1 MSGQTHL
8 AVAYIGMIVALG
20 IWTWTVFARGKNLEA
35 RIDSLALAMDETDK
49 LQDELVSTS
58 SEESE

>member
-35 RIDSLALAMDETDK
+35 RIDSLTLAIDAAAI

>member
-35 RIDSLALAMDETDK
+35 RIDSLTLAIDAAAK
-49 LQDELVSTS
+49 LKTN
-58 SEESE
+58 

>member
-8 AVAYIGMIVALG
+8 AIAYVGMVVALG
-20 IWTWTVFARGKNLEA
+20 IWTWTVFARGKTLEA
-35 RIDSLALAMDETDK
+35 RIDSLESALK
-49 LQDELVSTS
+49 S

>member
-35 RIDSLALAMDETDK
+35 RIDSLALAMDETSK
-49 LQDELVSTS
+49 LQDEFVSTS

>member
-35 RIDSLALAMDETDK
+35 RIDSLTLAMDATDK
-49 LQDELVSTS
+49 LQDKSVSTS

>member
-20 IWTWTVFARGKNLEA
+20 IWTWTVFARSKDLEQ
-35 RIDSLALAMDETDK
+35 RIHAIEQIHSHG
-49 LQDELVSTS
+49 
-58 SEESE
+58 EE

>member
-35 RIDSLALAMDETDK
+35 RIDSLALAMDETGK